1 MRKRMQPETVLP
13 LRVPNSQLLFRNLT
27 PAVPVGSLS
36 DSEARGSGPVSGPV
50 ADERG
55 ILVLRSHP
63 STVCLP
69 VRPSCP
75 EPLPA

>member
-50 ADERG
+50 ADE
-55 ILVLRSHP
+55 
-63 STVCLP
+63 
-69 VRPSCP
+69 
-75 EPLPA
+75 